1 MELKYESNGLMGLR
15 ISTHEP
21 FAKKRGPAYAA
32 IECKRLYG
40 LSLPPNVLRAWRAPG
55 YSKRIDN
62 IKTTGQLVCRG
73 GSSARS

>member
-1 MELKYESNGLMGLR
+1 MELKCESSGLMGLR
-15 ISTHEP
+15 IGTHEP
-21 FAKKRGPAYAA
+21 FAKKRGPAYAVF
-32 IECKRLYG
+32 ECKRLYG

>member
-40 LSLPPNVLRAWRAPG
+40 LSSPQMSIEPG
-55 YSKRIDN
+55 GLLGISKRIDN